1 MEKENHKVRLFKE
14 EEKIRQVT
22 HWDLDYLS
30 KDEILNLYKRGTGNL
45 SPNNG
50 IIHTTDN
57 INKTAV
63 SNRNISLLLIA
74 IGLIMLTGALCVAS
88 LL

>member
-1 MEKENHKVRLFKE
+1 MKKENQKVRLLKE

-30 KDEILNLYKRGTGNL
+30 KDEILDLYKRETGSHN
-45 SPNNG
+45 PNNG

-57 INKTAV
+57 TNKTAM
-63 SNRNISLLLIA
+63 SNRNVALLLIA
-74 IGLIMLTGALCVAS
+74 IGLMLLTGALYVAS